1 MSVRALP
8 QTECKISLATLAGNI
23 SLYFEKGVFVTLDGV
38 SVQVCGMGGGRG
50 DKEFSFICIRATEVP
65 VKLVKCYCLG
75 TDLSDFVYKHWAGCL
90 EGRRSQHCLSPDLW
104 KARGRLTFLLS
115 FLSPLA

>member
-8 QTECKISLATLAGNI
+8 QTERKISLATLAGNI

-38 SVQVCGMGGGRG
+38 SVQVCGMGGGSG
-50 DKEFSFICIRATEVP
+50 GQEFSSICIRAIEVL

-90 EGRRSQHCLSPDLW
+90 EGKEVTALSEP
-104 KARGRLTFLLS
+104 
-115 FLSPLA
+115 